1 MCARGLHMCGFS
13 SHIFCWED
21 RAALTGIIFLEGLLG
36 FAPHCLAVFLE
47 PEVTSLLPAWG
58 EDLQEVSPLQEK
70 LEVGITLQTW
80 GSREQKTTLE
90 KLQEKCK
97 RSEITSR
104 PSLESHKSSWLC
116 KHTRTQ
122 KVLRCDNNVAAVWPW
137 ITVWFRPLGS
147 AAYLG
152 ALRSFVSPSGPWH
165 TGVTP
170 QTCFSRVLFVCTTW
184 CHPELPTLSVF
195 TRHCVEEKGV
205 YHSHSKF
212 TQLRHV
218 PLSLQSADSLLVQE
232 HYRGKGSDS
241 ILVCLNI
248 APVFIFQD
256 LISIPI
262 LTVNFRRFN

>member
-1 MCARGLHMCGFS
+1 MCARGLLMCGFS

-36 FAPHCLAVFLE
+36 FAPHCLAVLLE

-104 PSLESHKSSWLC
+104 PSLESHKSSW
-116 KHTRTQ
+116 Q
-122 KVLRCDNNVAAVWPW
+122 FVAAVWPW

-184 CHPELPTLSVF
+184 CHPELPTLSVWRRRAC
-195 TRHCVEEKGV
+195 TIPTQSSLSSVTSPWVYSQLTACSCRNTIAEKEAIPYSSV
-205 YHSHSKF
+205 WILLLCSF
-212 TQLRHV
+212 FRIW
-218 PLSLQSADSLLVQE
+218 SAFPYSLLT
-232 HYRGKGSDS
+232 SD
-241 ILVCLNI
+241 V
-248 APVFIFQD
+248 
-256 LISIPI
+256 LIS
-262 LTVNFRRFN
+262 VNYLLANKSSHRA

>member
-36 FAPHCLAVFLE
+36 FAPHCLAVLLE

-218 PLSLQSADSLLVQE
+218 PLSLQSADSLLVQ
-232 HYRGKGSDS
+232 
-241 ILVCLNI
+241 
-248 APVFIFQD
+248 
-256 LISIPI
+256 
-262 LTVNFRRFN
+262 

>member
-36 FAPHCLAVFLE
+36 FAPHCLAVLLE

-184 CHPELPTLSVF
+184 CHPELPTLCVHKALCGGEGRVPFPLKVHSAPSRPLEF
-195 TRHCVEEKGV
+195 TVSWQLARAGTLSRKRKRLHTRLFEYCPCVHFSGFDQ
-205 YHSHSKF
+205 HSH
-212 TQLRHV
+212 TH
-218 PLSLQSADSLLVQE
+218 
-232 HYRGKGSDS
+232 
-241 ILVCLNI
+241 C
-248 APVFIFQD
+248 
-256 LISIPI
+256 
-262 LTVNFRRFN
+262 

>member
-1 MCARGLHMCGFS
+1 MCAKGLPV
-13 SHIFCWED
+13 SHTFCWEA
-21 RAALTGIIFLEGLLG
+21 RAALTGIVFLEGLLG
-36 FAPHCLAVFLE
+36 FAPHGLAVLLE
-47 PEVTSLLPAWG
+47 PEVTRLLPAWG

-80 GSREQKTTLE
+80 GRREQKTTLE

-97 RSEITSR
+97 RSEIPSR

-122 KVLRCDNNVAAVWPW
+122 KILRCDNNVVAVWPW
-137 ITVWFRPLGS
+137 ITFWFRPFGS

-152 ALRSFVSPSGPWH
+152 ALRSFVSLSGPWH

-184 CHPELPTLSVF
+184 CCPELPTLSVF
-195 TRHCVEEKGV
+195 TRDCVEKGV
-205 YHSHSKF
+205 YHPHSKF

-218 PLSLQSADSLLVQE
+218 PLSLQSADSLPVQE
-232 HYRGKGSDS
+232 HCRGKGSDS
-241 ILVCLNI
+241 RLVCLNI

-262 LTVNFRRFN
+262 LTVNFRCFS

>member
-36 FAPHCLAVFLE
+36 FAPHCLAVLLE

-184 CHPELPTLSVF
+184 CHPELRHCLCGGEGRVPFPLKVHSAPSRPLEFTVSWQLARAGTLSRKRKRLH
-195 TRHCVEEKGV
+195 TRLFEYCSCVHFSGFDQ
-205 YHSHSKF
+205 HSH
-212 TQLRHV
+212 TH
-218 PLSLQSADSLLVQE
+218 
-232 HYRGKGSDS
+232 
-241 ILVCLNI
+241 C
-248 APVFIFQD
+248 
-256 LISIPI
+256 
-262 LTVNFRRFN
+262 